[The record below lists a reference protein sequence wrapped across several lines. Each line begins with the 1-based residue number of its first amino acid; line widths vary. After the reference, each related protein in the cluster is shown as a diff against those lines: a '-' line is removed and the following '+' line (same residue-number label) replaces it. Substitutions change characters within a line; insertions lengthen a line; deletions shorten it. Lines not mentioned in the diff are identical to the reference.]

1 MDNVEK
7 AIEDAYDIAIQND
20 ISQPSEVLKRHF
32 KFMLKQIAVAAIESV
47 QKEQNDYIFEI
58 KKHLHK

>member
-20 ISQPSEVLKRHF
+20 ISQSREVLKRHF
-32 KFMLKQIAVAAIESV
+32 KFMLKQIAVTAIESV
-47 QKEQNDYIFEI
+47 QKEQNDYIFEV